1 MKVVIFTVKGKEY
14 GIDIAGVRQVIRMR
28 EIVPVPDAAAFVE
41 GVICLRTKVVP
52 VVSLCKKLGLKDEA
66 PARGGRIIVTQ
77 VEGHTIGVVVD
88 MVTDVVT
95 IDPASVS
102 APDDVLKDAGYL
114 VGVAKVGPRLILIA
128 DLEKLLGP
136 EDRTSIEAAGSRVEV
151 KQKE

>member
-1 MKVVIFTVKGKEY
+1 
-14 GIDIAGVRQVIRMR
+14 
-28 EIVPVPDAAAFVE
+28 
-41 GVICLRTKVVP
+41 
-52 VVSLCKKLGLKDEA
+52 LKDEA